1 MMIRI
6 IESLRED
13 HRNIEKLLL
22 VLEHELDA
30 FDRDEGP
37 DYEIIKAII
46 DYFQDYPDCCH
57 HPKEDMIFS
66 KLKERD
72 TIAAE
77 SVGDLDSEHRNEGK
91 RLRRMDETIKQAL
104 TEHEVSR
111 RISADVMRDFIE
123 QERTHMAMEERLLF
137 TAALRALQPDDWAA
151 IEVRWSEM
159 KDSIFN
165 VAFEEKGHSL
175 RDRILLRY
183 GRNRK
188 H

>member
-1 MMIRI
+1 MIRI

-13 HRNIEKLLL
+13 HRNIEELLL
-22 VLEHELDA
+22 VLEHELGV
-30 FDRDEGP
+30 FDREEEP
-37 DYEIIKAII
+37 DYEIVKAII
-46 DYFQDYPDCCH
+46 SYFQDYPDCYH

-72 TIAAE
+72 AIAAE
-77 SVGDLDSEHRNEGK
+77 SIGDLDSEHRNEDK
-91 RLRRMDETIKQAL
+91 RLRRMDETIKQAV
-104 TEHEVSR
+104 TDHEVSR
-111 RISADVMRDFIE
+111 RIFADVVRDFIE

-137 TAALRALQPDDWAA
+137 TVALRALHPDDWAA
-151 IEVRWSEM
+151 IEARWSEM

-165 VAFEEKGHSL
+165 VAFDEKCHSL